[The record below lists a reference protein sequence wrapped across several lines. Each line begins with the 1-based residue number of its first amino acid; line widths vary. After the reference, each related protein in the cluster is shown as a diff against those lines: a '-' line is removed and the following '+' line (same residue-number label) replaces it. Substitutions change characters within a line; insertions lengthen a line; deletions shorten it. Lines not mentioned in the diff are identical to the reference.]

1 MPNPKKYRLAI
12 ILSHPI
18 HYFVDLYKELNKHPE
33 IEVVVYFCSDFGIKA
48 GFDETFGKIVKW
60 YDESILEGL
69 PHKFLKNYSPFEKN
83 RGFWS
88 LFNPAIINELK
99 NNKYDA
105 VLIHGY
111 ARFIDIFTIFSAKL
125 LKIPV
130 ILRGESH
137 LLNYRSSF
145 VKKIK
150 DFLLPLLF
158 KQISAFAA
166 IGTLNKEYCLYYGVP
181 EEKIFI
187 APYSVNNDF
196 FQKEFLKFRNKKLL
210 KKDLGLNPDIPTI
223 LYVSK
228 MIQRKR
234 PMDLLLAFERL
245 LNTSGPIAQLAFV
258 GDGPQKIE
266 LENYSA
272 QKGLNGVHF
281 FGFRSQIELP
291 KFYSSADIFT
301 LPSSFETWGLV
312 INEAMNFKLPIIA
325 SDAVGAAYD
334 IVKENKNGFIH
345 KVGEVEKIYEKL
357 DALVKNPSLCKK
369 MGGYSKKIIDNWSHK
384 ETIIGITKS
393 IKFIKNQKVIVA
405 QAGSHHLW
413 QTAVGLQ
420 KENLLKYYATGIYY
434 DPKKFPYFLFNCFS
448 EKIRNRIILQLKR
461 RSYAELNGSLVK
473 TFGLFEWFYILNNLT
488 VKSKKLYFWIIKK
501 RNQYF
506 SKKVG
511 FLAKKIGIKYIWAGM
526 DSAMEAFE
534 IAKKNSIVCILD
546 QFIGHPKSLNKII
559 ENEEVE
565 WLEIKGVSKDKIAP
579 EKLKRLEKEIE
590 LADFLIAGS
599 EFVKE
604 TLLENGAPKNKIK
617 VIPYGADL
625 KLFENLSPKIS
636 DGKLN
641 LLFVGNISI
650 RKGCH
655 YLLEAMKKI
664 NSEKIQLTMIGE
676 MESDYFLKKYNGLF
690 KWIKAVPHSEIAEY
704 FNKADVYV
712 YPSLFEG
719 SSLSIYEA
727 LAAGLPVI
735 TTHNSG
741 SIIRDKKDGFI
752 VPIKNSEAIAE
763 KILLF
768 QKNKVLL
775 KKISKNA
782 KIQSKKYSWKNYQKN
797 TAEFIKS
804 LINKNE

>member
-1 MPNPKKYRLAI
+1 M
-12 ILSHPI
+12 
-18 HYFVDLYKELNKHPE
+18 
-33 IEVVVYFCSDFGIKA
+33 
-48 GFDETFGKIVKW
+48 
-60 YDESILEGL
+60 
-69 PHKFLKNYSPFEKN
+69 
-83 RGFWS
+83 
-88 LFNPAIINELK
+88 
-99 NNKYDA
+99 
-105 VLIHGY
+105 
-111 ARFIDIFTIFSAKL
+111 
-125 LKIPV
+125 
-130 ILRGESH
+130 
-137 LLNYRSSF
+137 
-145 VKKIK
+145 
-150 DFLLPLLF
+150 
-158 KQISAFAA
+158 
-166 IGTLNKEYCLYYGVP
+166 
-181 EEKIFI
+181 
-187 APYSVNNDF
+187 
-196 FQKEFLKFRNKKLL
+196 
-210 KKDLGLNPDIPTI
+210 
-223 LYVSK
+223 
-228 MIQRKR
+228 
-234 PMDLLLAFERL
+234 
-245 LNTSGPIAQLAFV
+245 
-258 GDGPQKIE
+258 
-266 LENYSA
+266 
-272 QKGLNGVHF
+272 
-281 FGFRSQIELP
+281 
-291 KFYSSADIFT
+291 
-301 LPSSFETWGLV
+301 
-312 INEAMNFKLPIIA
+312 
-325 SDAVGAAYD
+325 
-334 IVKENKNGFIH
+334 
-345 KVGEVEKIYEKL
+345 
-357 DALVKNPSLCKK
+357 
-369 MGGYSKKIIDNWSHK
+369 
-384 ETIIGITKS
+384 
-393 IKFIKNQKVIVA
+393 A

-434 DPKKFPYFLFNCFS
+434 DPKKFPYFLFNCFP
-448 EKIRNRIILQLKR
+448 EKIRNRIIPQLKR

-473 TFGLFEWFYILNNLT
+473 TLGLFEWFYILNNLT
-488 VKSKKLYFWIIKK
+488 IKSKKLYFWIIDQ
-501 RNQYF
+501 RNKYF

-565 WLEIKGVSKDKIAP
+565 RPEIKGVSKDKIAP

-655 YLLEAMKKI
+655 YLLEAIKKI
-664 NSEKIQLTMIGE
+664 NSEKIQLIMIGE

-727 LAAGLPVI
+727 LAAGLPVV
-735 TTHNSG
+735 TTRNSG
-741 SIIRDKKDGFI
+741 SIIKDGKDGFI
-752 VPIKNSEAIAE
+752 IPIKNTGAIAE

-768 QKNKVLL
+768 QKNKALL
-775 KKISKNA
+775 KKMSKNA
-782 KIQSKKYSWKNYQKN
+782 KIQSKKYSWENYREKV
-797 TAEFIKS
+797 AEFIKS
-804 LINKNE
+804 LGNKSE